1 MNSATASI
9 NLIQRDLYTLAR
21 QKTDWHDITEL
32 QADLLEF
39 FPDDQFLKK
48 LVKGVMRVARDKKN
62 PIRGN
67 SVASGLREVTGHILH
82 SLAPDA
88 RAVSSAGAMGLMQ
101 IMPGTW
107 AELRAAHGFGDD
119 PFDRR
124 ENILAGTAY
133 LRQMYDQFG
142 APGFL
147 AAYNAGPGRY
157 AEHLRTGR
165 TLPRETRRYVAAL
178 SRELGFSDA
187 PNVQPIRTVSADWW
201 QAAPLFAPVSASREA
216 RQSAEPN
223 RASVDIQTAEEPTQ
237 PGSQS
242 HHLNPL
248 FVSRTGEPER

>member
-1 MNSATASI
+1 MTFLLPSGRRLIAVSAFLVALSGCTNPPAADAQDKVSRAAETSAPTSDI
-9 NLIQRDLYTLAR
+9 DAHIAEATQRFRIPDHWIRAVM
-21 QKTDWHDITEL
+21 
-32 QADLLEF
+32 QAES
-39 FPDDQFLKK
+39 
-48 LVKGVMRVARDKKN
+48 A
-62 PIRGN
+62 GN
-67 SVASGLREVTGHILH
+67 
-82 SLAPDA
+82 A

-107 AELRAAHGFGDD
+107 AELRAVHGFGSD

-124 ENILAGTAY
+124 ENILAGAAY

-165 TLPRETRRYVAAL
+165 SLPRETRRYVAAL

-187 PNVQPIRTVSADWW
+187 APLQPIRSVSAERW
-201 QAAPLFAPVSASREA
+201 QAAPLFAPVTASSERP
-216 RQSAEPN
+216 SNAEPD
-223 RASVDIQTAEEPTQ
+223 RTSVDVQTTDEPTQ
-237 PGSQS
+237 PGSHDDQP
-242 HHLNPL
+242 NPL

>member
-1 MNSATASI
+1 MAFLLPSGRRLVAASAILVALSGCAIPPADAQDTLSRSAETAAPTSDI
-9 NLIQRDLYTLAR
+9 DAYIAEAAQRFRIPERWIRA
-21 QKTDWHDITEL
+21 
-32 QADLLEF
+32 
-39 FPDDQFLKK
+39 
-48 LVKGVMRVARDKKN
+48 VMRAESA
-62 PIRGN
+62 GN
-67 SVASGLREVTGHILH
+67 
-82 SLAPDA
+82 A

-101 IMPGTW
+101 IMPATW

-187 PNVQPIRTVSADWW
+187 PNVQPIRTVSADRW
-201 QAAPLFAPVSASREA
+201 QAAPLFAPVSASRET
-216 RQSAEPN
+216 QGSAEPD
-223 RASVDIQTAEEPTQ
+223 RASVDIQTAEQPIQ

>member
-1 MNSATASI
+1 MAFLLPSGRRLIAVSAILTALSGCA
-9 NLIQRDLYTLAR
+9 NPPA
-21 QKTDWHDITEL
+21 
-32 QADLLEF
+32 AD
-39 FPDDQFLKK
+39 
-48 LVKGVMRVARDKKN
+48 ARDTVSRSAETVA
-62 PIRGN
+62 PTSDIDAYIAEASQRFRIPERWIRAVMQAESAGN
-67 SVASGLREVTGHILH
+67 S
-82 SLAPDA
+82 

-107 AELRAAHGFGDD
+107 AELRAAHGFGSD

-165 TLPRETRRYVAAL
+165 TLPRETRRYVAVI

-187 PNVQPIRTVSADWW
+187 APLQPIRTVSADRW
-201 QAAPLFAPVSASREA
+201 QAAPLFAPVSASRDTQ
-216 RQSAEPN
+216 R
-223 RASVDIQTAEEPTQ
+223 SVGPDRPPVDVPTAEEPIQASPQNTAV
-237 PGSQS
+237 
-242 HHLNPL
+242 NPL
-248 FVSRTGEPER
+248 FVSRTEEPER

>member
-1 MNSATASI
+1 MAFLPPSGRRLVAASAILIALSGCANPPAAGAQDAASRSPETAAPTSDI
-9 NLIQRDLYTLAR
+9 DAFVAEAAQRFRIPERWIRA
-21 QKTDWHDITEL
+21 
-32 QADLLEF
+32 
-39 FPDDQFLKK
+39 
-48 LVKGVMRVARDKKN
+48 VMRAESA
-62 PIRGN
+62 GN
-67 SVASGLREVTGHILH
+67 
-82 SLAPDA
+82 A

-107 AELRAAHGFGDD
+107 AELRAAHGFGSD

-124 ENILAGTAY
+124 ENILAGAAY

-187 PNVQPIRTVSADWW
+187 VPLQPIRTVSADRW
-201 QAAPLFAPVSASREA
+201 QAAPLFARISASRETQ
-216 RQSAEPN
+216 R
-223 RASVDIQTAEEPTQ
+223 RAAQDRTLVDVQIAEEQTQ
-237 PGSQS
+237 PGSQD
-242 HHLNPL
+242 HQPNPL
-248 FVSRTGEPER
+248 FVSRTGESDR

>member
-1 MNSATASI
+1 MAFLLPSGRRLVAASAILVALSGCANPPAADAQDTLSRSAETAAPTSDI
-9 NLIQRDLYTLAR
+9 DAYIAEAAQRFRIPERWIRA
-21 QKTDWHDITEL
+21 
-32 QADLLEF
+32 
-39 FPDDQFLKK
+39 
-48 LVKGVMRVARDKKN
+48 VMRAESA
-62 PIRGN
+62 GN
-67 SVASGLREVTGHILH
+67 
-82 SLAPDA
+82 A

-101 IMPGTW
+101 IMPPTW

-165 TLPRETRRYVAAL
+165 TLPRETHRYVAAL

-187 PNVQPIRTVSADWW
+187 PNVQPIRTVSADRW
-201 QAAPLFAPVSASREA
+201 QAAPLFAPVSASRET
-216 RQSAEPN
+216 QGSAEPD
-223 RASVDIQTAEEPTQ
+223 RASVDIQTAEQPIQ